1 MALAFSPLMPLAR
14 SMLNLPKFSFKAVRA
29 DREGECEGID
39 KSLCEAGGTVVKLQQ
54 GAGEDALAEAAA
66 DADLLLVS
74 HAPVTARVI
83 ASGKKLKGI
92 VKYGVGIDNIDVE
105 AAKLRRIPVVNV
117 PDYAEE
123 TVAEGAFALMIA
135 LMKKVTV
142 IDRAVHESGW
152 IVPEPKWRGL
162 DLAGRT
168 LGLVG
173 AGRIGRSMARMAQ
186 GFRMRVTGY
195 SPRADAETMAEAGIE
210 KRDDLRAMLSECDVV
225 SIHAVLRPET
235 RHMIGFAELSAMR
248 PTAYLIN
255 TARGA
260 IVDETALLH
269 ALRERW
275 IAGAA
280 LDVYGREPLNRDD
293 HPLRPLYGMDNVILF
308 PHLTFYTAEA
318 IARLEEETLAR
329 CFEIL
334 AGKPVR
340 VKSHDPR
347 LRAQDCGVVFE

>member
-1 MALAFSPLMPLAR
+1 MALALSPLMPLAR
-14 SMLNLPKFSFKAVRA
+14 SVFNLPKFRFKAVRA
-29 DREGECEGID
+29 DREREFEAVD
-39 KSLCEAGGTVVKLQQ
+39 KSLSEAGGTLFQLPQ
-54 GAGEDALAEAAA
+54 GASEDALAEAAS
-66 DADLLLVS
+66 DADLLLVC

-83 ASGKKLKGI
+83 GNAKKLKGI
-92 VKYGVGIDNIDVE
+92 VKCGVGIDNIDIE
-105 AAKLRRIPVVNV
+105 AARLRRIPVVNV

-123 TVAEGAFALMIA
+123 TVAEGAFALMIS
-135 LMKKVTV
+135 LMKKVPA
-142 IDRAVHESGW
+142 IDRAVREKGW

-186 GFRMRVTGY
+186 GFRMRVVAY
-195 SPRADAETMAEAGIE
+195 SPRIGAETLAEAGIE
-210 KRDDLRAMLSECDVV
+210 KRGDLRAMLGECDVV
-225 SIHAVLRPET
+225 SIHAVLRRET
-235 RHMIGFAELSAMR
+235 RRMIGFAELSAMK
-248 PTAYLIN
+248 PSAYLIN

-260 IVDETALLH
+260 IVDEVALVR
-269 ALRERW
+269 ALREGW

-280 LDVYGREPLNRDD
+280 LDVYDQEPLNRED
-293 HPLRPLYGMDNVILF
+293 HALRPLYEMDNVILF
-308 PHLTFYTAEA
+308 PHLTFYTEEA
-318 IARLEEETLAR
+318 IARLEQETLAR

-340 VKSHDPR
+340 VKSQDPR